1 MSSSR
6 NTSLKYYCIIRL
18 LITRSNR
25 FNSQTT
31 TNKILFKNRI
41 RTNSISNIRTNNIK
55 TKITINHQTVTTNN
69 IQIITTN
76 NIQIITYS
84 TRTTLSGTK
93 VLITSS
99 PATRCNKLMR
109 RKVAR
114 TKKKNNIPSYLNRK
128 ELETLTE

>member
-18 LITRSNR
+18 LITRNNR

-55 TKITINHQTVTTNN
+55 TKITINHQTV
-69 IQIITTN
+69 TTN